1 MSKELDMRRTA
12 SFLGNETYRFHA
24 YTGNNGLADYVGFS
38 LEIIEHY
45 EVFPSQTYSGYIFNS
60 ADPETLIENAF
71 NFFRNIEVRTRT
83 EAVEEF
89 RRIYSMMENNEF

>member
-1 MSKELDMRRTA
+1 MRRTA

-24 YTGNNGLADYVGFS
+24 YELSDCVGFS
-38 LEIIEHY
+38 LEIVEHFS
-45 EVFPSQTYSGYIFNS
+45 VFPSQTYSGYIFN
-60 ADPETLIENAF
+60 AENPEELIENAF